1 MLILDEAT
9 SQIDVESEQLI
20 HKVLEEFIRN
30 RTTLLIT
37 HRAST
42 IALADRVL
50 VMDLGRVVD
59 IGTPS
64 ELADRCDLYRRLCVT
79 GYREC
84 ASSRALMQQVG
95 ERAS

>member
-1 MLILDEAT
+1 
-9 SQIDVESEQLI
+9 
-20 HKVLEEFIRN
+20 VLEEFIRN

-64 ELADRCDLYRRLCVT
+64 ELAERCDLYRRLCVNT
-79 GYREC
+79 YQES
-84 ASSRALMQQVG
+84 AA
-95 ERAS
+95 